1 MSTINVNALDKESGS
16 NLTLGGSGTQVTLH
30 ASATSSG
37 FVTDGGVT
45 VAKLSTSGTEAD
57 NVKKRVAK
65 AWVNFSGTGT
75 PAIQE
80 DFNFTSITD
89 NGTGDYT
96 LSFTANMSS
105 ANYVAVGTVCASS
118 RGVVSITAIAAGTV
132 QVITREGHTGT
143 ATDYGETS
151 VLVFG
156 DLA

>member
-143 ATDYGETS
+143 VTDYGETS